1 VTVRTLTDDESSATT
16 NATGEA
22 AAISASSESFGRLF
36 GAAVASNLADGI
48 GRTAVPLIALT
59 LSDDP
64 VAISIITALSFLPWL
79 LFGIPAGVI
88 VDRIDRR
95 MAMAAANGIRVLVAI
110 GLTVAIAT
118 DALSMPM
125 LYFAVIA
132 FGLGETLADNAT
144 NALIPAA
151 VGSGSL
157 DRANGRIQGA
167 QIGIDH
173 FVAMPIGG
181 MLLGIAVAV
190 PVVTAAGGYLLAG
203 LLALA
208 LPEAVGQGSRSP
220 QGQKRAKVTAMEGI
234 RYLAAHPYL
243 RTMAIVTSIL
253 GGLFQFGQAT
263 MLLAFVRLWGVQPAA
278 FGFVAAAIGTGAVI
292 GALLAPVAVT
302 RWGRGRVMLAGAVLG
317 TVGLGA
323 AGFAANLLEALIA
336 YSLGAL
342 GISMW
347 NVPWGS
353 LRQLL
358 IPSQLL
364 GRVIGVMRTISWG
377 LYPIATVLGGW
388 MGRFSLRAPFVL
400 GAAGA
405 LVVTLIAARL
415 FLSADRQVPSEP
427 QASLTA

>member
-1 VTVRTLTDDESSATT
+1 MTTRILLDEDQPEEARVVTEVPSTTAT
-16 NATGEA
+16 AG
-22 AAISASSESFGRLF
+22 SFGRLF

-64 VAISIITALSFLPWL
+64 VAISIITALAFVPWL

-95 MAMAAANGIRVLVAI
+95 LAMATANGIRVLVAM
-110 GLTVAIAT
+110 GLTLAIAT
-118 DALSMPM
+118 HSLAMPM
-125 LYFAVIA
+125 LYVAVIA
-132 FGLGETLADNAT
+132 FGIGETLADNAT

-181 MLLGIAVAV
+181 MLFGIAIAV
-190 PVVTAAGGYLLAG
+190 PVVTAAGGYILAG

-208 LPEAVGQGSRSP
+208 LPAAVGHGRRAP
-220 QGQKRAKVTAMEGI
+220 VGEPRAKVTAMEGV
-234 RYLAAHPYL
+234 RYLLAHRYL
-243 RTMAIVTSIL
+243 RTMAIVTSVL

-263 MLLAFVRLWGVQPAA
+263 MLLAFVHLWGVVPAA
-278 FGFVAAAIGTGAVI
+278 FGFVAAGIGTGAVI
-292 GALLAPVAVT
+292 GALSAPLAVA
-302 RWGRGRVMLAGAVLG
+302 RWGRGRVMLGGAILG
-317 TVGLGA
+317 TVGLGG
-323 AGFAANLLEALIA
+323 AGLSHSLPVAMIA
-336 YSLGAL
+336 YSVGAL
-342 GISMW
+342 GISAW

-353 LRQLL
+353 LRQEL
-358 IPSQLL
+358 IPDRLL

-388 MGRFSLRAPFVL
+388 VGRVSLRAPFVI

-405 LVVTLIAARL
+405 LIITLIAARL
-415 FLSADRQVPSEP
+415 FLSADRQVPSE
-427 QASLTA
+427 